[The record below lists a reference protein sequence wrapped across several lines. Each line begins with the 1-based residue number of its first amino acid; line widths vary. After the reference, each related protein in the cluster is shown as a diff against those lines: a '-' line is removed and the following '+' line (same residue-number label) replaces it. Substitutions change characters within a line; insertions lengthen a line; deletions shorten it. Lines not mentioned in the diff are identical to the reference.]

1 VEHSKATFLFAIGD
15 KEVKNMKLYG
25 KNPVIERL
33 KSNPKSIRRIMIA
46 EDHADLAYIRKK
58 CHQWGISISTVPHS
72 KIQRLA
78 QNLNTQGILADIE
91 DFVYVQIDD
100 LLQNALDKKRT
111 PVFLDNLNDPQNLG
125 GIIRTCGAL
134 GVFDIVLPTTE
145 SVSVTE
151 SVLRVAC
158 GGENYLK
165 VAKVSNLGNAIE
177 KAKKMGFWIV
187 GTVVEEAC
195 SLTEITLQFPLGLV
209 MGSEEK
215 GVRDIILKKLD
226 ARVMVPMKNRRM
238 SLNVAHATSMV
249 CYEIV
254 RQKK

>member
-1 VEHSKATFLFAIGD
+1 
-15 KEVKNMKLYG
+15 MKLYG

-33 KSNPKSIRRIMIA
+33 KSNPKSIRRIMI
-46 EDHADLAYIRKK
+46 EEEHADLSYIRKK
-58 CHQWGISISTVPHS
+58 CHQWGISILTVPYS

-91 DFVYVQIDD
+91 DFAYIQLDE
-100 LLQNALDKKRT
+100 LLDHALDKKRI

-158 GGENYLK
+158 GGENYLS
-165 VAKVSNLGNAIE
+165 VAKVNNLGNSIE
-177 KAKKMGFWIV
+177 KARKMGFWII
-187 GTVVEEAC
+187 GTVVEEAR
-195 SLTEITLQFPLGLV
+195 SLTDITLQFPLGLV

-215 GVRDIILKKLD
+215 GVRDIIRKKLD
-226 ARVMVPMKNRRM
+226 LEVMIPMKNQRM
-238 SLNVAHATSMV
+238 SLNVAHATSMM
-249 CYEIV
+249 CYEII

>member
-1 VEHSKATFLFAIGD
+1 
-15 KEVKNMKLYG
+15 MKLYG

-33 KSNPKSIRRIMIA
+33 KSDPKSIRRIMID
-46 EDHADLAYIRKK
+46 EDHVDLAYIRKK
-58 CHQWGISISTVPHS
+58 CNQHGIGVQTVPHS

-91 DFVYVQIDD
+91 DFAYVPIDE
-100 LLQNALDKKRT
+100 LLENALAKKRT

-134 GVFDIVLPTTE
+134 GDFDIVLPTTE

-158 GGENYLK
+158 GGENYLS
-165 VAKVSNLGNAIE
+165 VARVNNLGSSIE
-177 KAKKMGFWIV
+177 KAKKMGFWML
-187 GTVVEEAC
+187 GTVVEEAS
-195 SLTEITLQFPLGLV
+195 SLTEVALQFPLGLV

-215 GVRDIILKKLD
+215 GVREINLKRLD
-226 ARVMVPMKNRRM
+226 MKVMVPMKNQRM
-238 SLNVAHATSMV
+238 SLNVAHATSML

>member
-1 VEHSKATFLFAIGD
+1 
-15 KEVKNMKLYG
+15 MKLYG

-33 KSNPKSIRRIMIA
+33 KANPKTIRRVMID
-46 EDHADLAYIRKK
+46 EEHVDLAYIRKK
-58 CHQWGISISTVPHS
+58 CNQWGIGVQTVPHS
-72 KIQRLA
+72 KIQRMA
-78 QNLNTQGILADIE
+78 QSMNTQGMLADID
-91 DFVYVQIDD
+91 DFAYMAIDE
-100 LLQNALDKKRT
+100 LLSNAFEKRRV

-125 GIIRTCGAL
+125 GIIRSCGAL
-134 GVFDIVLPTTE
+134 GIFDIVLPTTE

-158 GGENYLK
+158 GGENYLS
-165 VAKVSNLGNAIE
+165 VAKVNNLGNAIE
-177 KAKKMGFWIV
+177 RARKMGFWIV
-187 GTVVEEAC
+187 GTVVEEGKN
-195 SLTEITLQFPLGLV
+195 LTEMTLQFPLGLV

-226 ARVMVPMKNRRM
+226 AKVMVPMKNQRM
-238 SLNVAHATSMV
+238 SLNVAHATSML

>member
-1 VEHSKATFLFAIGD
+1 
-15 KEVKNMKLYG
+15 MKLYG

-33 KSNPKSIRRIMIA
+33 KSNPKSIKRVMID
-46 EDHADLAYIRKK
+46 ENHVDLTYIRKK
-58 CHQWGISISTVPHS
+58 CHQHGIGVQAVPHS

-78 QNLNTQGILADIE
+78 QNLNTQGILADID
-91 DFVYVQIDD
+91 DFAYVQFDD
-100 LLQNALDKKRT
+100 LLQNAFEKRRT

-158 GGENYLK
+158 GGENYLS
-165 VAKVSNLGNAIE
+165 VARVANIGNAIE
-177 KAKKMGFWIV
+177 KAKKMGFWIL
-187 GTVVEEAC
+187 GTVVEDAV
-195 SLTEITLQFPLGLV
+195 SLTEQKLQFPLGLV

-226 ARVMVPMKNRRM
+226 AKVMVPMKNQRM
-238 SLNVAHATSMV
+238 SLNVAHATSIL

-254 RQKK
+254 RQKKLRRLTPRSLPWISLLKQGF

>member
-1 VEHSKATFLFAIGD
+1 
-15 KEVKNMKLYG
+15 MKLYG

-33 KSNPKSIRRIMIA
+33 KTNPKSIRRIMID
-46 EDHADLAYIRKK
+46 ELHVDLAYIRKK
-58 CHQWGISISTVPHS
+58 CNQWGIGMQTVPHT

-78 QNLNTQGILADIE
+78 QNVNTQGILADIE
-91 DFVYVQIDD
+91 DFSYVGIED
-100 LLQNALDKKRT
+100 LLNACLEKKRI

-125 GIIRTCGAL
+125 GILRTCGAL
-134 GVFDIVLPTTE
+134 GVFDIVIPTTE

-158 GGENYLK
+158 GGENYLS

-177 KAKKMGFWIV
+177 KAKKMGFWIL
-187 GTVVEEAC
+187 GTVVEEGT
-195 SLTEITLQFPLGLV
+195 SLTEQTLKFPLGLV

-226 ARVMVPMKNRRM
+226 AKVMVPMKNQRM
-238 SLNVAHATSMV
+238 SLNVAHATSIL

>member
-1 VEHSKATFLFAIGD
+1 
-15 KEVKNMKLYG
+15 MKLYG

-33 KSNPKSIRRIMIA
+33 KSNPKSIHRIMIA
-46 EDHADLAYIRKK
+46 EDHVELAYIRKK

-91 DFVYVQIDD
+91 DFVYVPLDE
-100 LLQNALDKKRT
+100 LLDYALEKKRV

-134 GVFDIVLPTTE
+134 GIFDIVLPTSE

-158 GGENYLK
+158 GGENYLS

-177 KAKKMGFWIV
+177 KAKKMGFWIL
-187 GTVVEEAC
+187 GTVVEGPPN
-195 SLTEITLQFPLGLV
+195 LTEITLQFPLGLV

-215 GVRDIILKKLD
+215 GVRDIIIKKLD
-226 ARVMVPMKNRRM
+226 AAVMIPMKNQRM

>member
-1 VEHSKATFLFAIGD
+1 
-15 KEVKNMKLYG
+15 MKLYG

-33 KSNPKSIRRIMIA
+33 KSNPKTIRRIMID
-46 EDHADLAYIRKK
+46 ENHADLSYIRKK

-72 KIQRLA
+72 KIQRMA

-91 DFVYVQIDD
+91 DFSYVPIDE
-100 LLQNALDKKRT
+100 LLDHALDKKRI

-125 GIIRTCGAL
+125 GIIRTCGTL
-134 GVFDIVLPTTE
+134 GDFDIVLPTTE

-158 GGENYLK
+158 GGENYLS
-165 VAKVSNLGNAIE
+165 VAKVNNLGNAIE

-187 GTVVEEAC
+187 GTVVKEAC
-195 SLTEITLQFPLGLV
+195 SLKEVTLQFPLGLV

-226 ARVMVPMKNRRM
+226 MQVMVPMKNQRM
-238 SLNVAHATSMV
+238 SLNVAHATSML

>member
-1 VEHSKATFLFAIGD
+1 
-15 KEVKNMKLYG
+15 MKLYG

-33 KSNPKSIRRIMIA
+33 KSNPKSIRRIMID
-46 EDHADLAYIRKK
+46 EDHMDLAYIRKK
-58 CHQWGISISTVPHS
+58 CNQHGIGVQTVPHS

-78 QNLNTQGILADIE
+78 QNLNTQGILADID
-91 DFVYVQIDD
+91 DFTYTAIDE
-100 LLQNALDKKRT
+100 LLNNAYEKKRI

-134 GVFDIVLPTTE
+134 GHFDIVLPVTE

-158 GGENYLK
+158 GGENYLS
-165 VAKVSNLGNAIE
+165 VARVNNLGNAIE
-177 KAKKMGFWIV
+177 KAKKIGFWIV
-187 GTVVEEAC
+187 GTVVEDAG
-195 SLTEITLQFPLGLV
+195 SLTDLTIQFPAGLV

-226 ARVMVPMKNRRM
+226 AKVMIPMKNQRM
-238 SLNVAHATSMV
+238 SLNVAHATSIL
-249 CYEIV
+249 CYEIA

>member
-1 VEHSKATFLFAIGD
+1 
-15 KEVKNMKLYG
+15 
-25 KNPVIERL
+25 
-33 KSNPKSIRRIMIA
+33 MID
-46 EDHADLAYIRKK
+46 EDHIDLVYIRKK
-58 CHQWGISISTVPHS
+58 CNQHGIGVQTVPHS

-78 QNLNTQGILADIE
+78 QNLNTQGILADID
-91 DFVYVQIDD
+91 DFAYMAIDE
-100 LLQNALDKKRT
+100 LLSNCFDKKRV

-134 GVFDIVLPTTE
+134 GFFDIILPTTE

-158 GGENYLK
+158 GGENYLSI
-165 VAKVSNLGNAIE
+165 AKVSNLGNAIE

-187 GTVVEEAC
+187 GTIVEEAGD
-195 SLTEITLQFPLGLV
+195 LTELKLQFPLGLV

-215 GVRDIILKKLD
+215 GVRDIILKRLD
-226 ARVMVPMKNRRM
+226 AKVMIPMKNQRM
-238 SLNVAHATSMV
+238 SLNVAHATSIL

-254 RQKK
+254 RQKKQ

>member
-1 VEHSKATFLFAIGD
+1 
-15 KEVKNMKLYG
+15 MKLYG

-33 KSNPKSIRRIMIA
+33 KSNPKTIRRIMID
-46 EDHADLAYIRKK
+46 ENHIDLSYIRKK
-58 CHQWGISISTVPHS
+58 CQQHGISVQTVPHS

-78 QNLNTQGILADIE
+78 QNLNTQGILADID
-91 DFVYVQIDD
+91 DFVYTAIDE
-100 LLQNALDKKRT
+100 LLQTCYDKRRI
-111 PVFLDNLNDPQNLG
+111 PIFLDNLNDPQNLG

-134 GVFDIVLPTTE
+134 GDFDIVIPTTE

-158 GGENYLK
+158 GGENY
-165 VAKVSNLGNAIE
+165 VSMAKVSNLGNAIE

-187 GTVVEEAC
+187 GTVVEDAQ
-195 SLTEITLQFPLGLV
+195 SLKDVTLQYPLGLV

-226 ARVMVPMKNRRM
+226 AKVMIPMKNQRM
-238 SLNVAHATSMV
+238 SLNVAHATSMM
-249 CYEIV
+249 CYEII
-254 RQKK
+254 RQKR